1 MDFPLHFADQLQ
13 QHIRALRK
21 ARNLTQAQLAHKL
34 GVGQSRMAD
43 IEANPSAVSVE
54 HLFKILAALD
64 AQLVLRDSG
73 ATTTRDNAS
82 RTKRTTK
89 KSHRATS
96 GDEPW

>member
-1 MDFPLHFADQLQ
+1 MDFPLRFAGQLQ

-64 AQLVLRDSG
+64 VQLMLRDGS
-73 ATTTRDNAS
+73 ATTALDTAP
-82 RTKRTTK
+82 RTKRTAK
-89 KSHRATS
+89 KGRGAAS

>member
-1 MDFPLHFADQLQ
+1 MDFPLRFADQLQ

-54 HLFKILAALD
+54 HLFKVLAALD
-64 AQLVLRDSG
+64 AQLVLRDIS
-73 ATTTRDNAS
+73 ATTAQGTATRP
-82 RTKRTTK
+82 KRTAK
-89 KSHRATS
+89 KGRQAAS
-96 GDEPW
+96 GHDPW

>member
-1 MDFPLHFADQLQ
+1 MDFPLRFADQLQ

-21 ARNLTQAQLAHKL
+21 ARNLTQAQLALKL

-64 AQLVLRDSG
+64 AQLVLRDIG
-73 ATTTRDNAS
+73 ATTTQDNVS
-82 RTKRTTK
+82 QTKLRTKK
-89 KSHRATS
+89 GRAAS
-96 GDEPW
+96 PDEPW